1 MPILLA
7 PEPPA
12 VNDHSLAHWL
22 SEGKALL
29 LRVAGGMRLRDAFKA
44 RRLLDEQARRLLH
57 GVVGAVEPVVV
68 AMTEALEA
76 AKLKLGGWWQAMK
89 AAVIPG
95 HFAVALAVLND
106 PNPSP
111 ADLAA
116 IAQQANRQV
125 GFLAQFRQQLA
136 TGRQLLSGA
145 PARSALY
152 AHGIWASAMA
162 VRAVQMMRNGYR
174 FEKNIIGIA
183 DHCFQCVDETSR
195 GWVSIGSLIPVG
207 SRTCL
212 ARCKCHLIYKQ

>member
-145 PARSALY
+145 PARAALY
-152 AHGIWASAMA
+152 AHGVWASAMA
-162 VRAVQMMRNGYR
+162 VRAAQMRRNGYR
-174 FEKNIIGIA
+174 EEKSILGIA
-183 DHCFQCVDETSR
+183 DHCIGCINEAAQ
-195 GWVSIGSLIPVG
+195 GWVPIGSLVPIG

-212 ARCKCHLIYKQ
+212 SRCHCYMQYR